1 MVPFAD
7 YVNHENVDTLFDCV
21 DENGISLD
29 IRKYHDDSAME
40 RWRQTSADTRD
51 SVFNMKEELLAI
63 EIELRRKMLEG
74 GHVTQTQA
82 EIDD

>member
-40 RWRQTSADTRD
+40 RWR
-51 SVFNMKEELLAI
+51 
-63 EIELRRKMLEG
+63 
-74 GHVTQTQA
+74 
-82 EIDD
+82 